1 MRGTHNKDRKNLSS
15 SLSFAFTEFLDWRCH
30 LQSGLWLVAFICNTS
45 MIVVG
50 LWFFVEHNFT
60 SRIYCAFQILLPYSY
75 RKLQSMLD
83 LKGSAIWRRVILIVS
98 IAYRDWFHRSDDHAT
113 IEIQTNRKNSIDLY
127 LKKIQI
133 KHDSKY
139 MWVNESVLNY
149 LLFLQWWWGYFLR
162 YTQSTNAV
170 NEYFHS
176 WKRLVF
182 HEYLE
187 TEIQICFCQTYLETR
202 RLVSGILSSH
212 KRPIE

>member
-1 MRGTHNKDRKNLSS
+1 MSTKDRGKCDTNP
-15 SLSFAFTEFLDWRCH
+15 
-30 LQSGLWLVAFICNTS
+30 V
-45 MIVVG
+45 VVG
-50 LWFFVEHNFT
+50 LRFSVEHNST

-75 RKLQSMLD
+75 RKLQSTLD

-98 IAYRDWFHRSDDHAT
+98 IADRHWFHRSDDHAT

-127 LKKIQI
+127 FKKIQT

-139 MWVNESVLNY
+139 MWVIEQVLNY
-149 LLFLQWWWGYFLR
+149 LLFLHLWWGYFFR

-170 NEYFHS
+170 NEYFHG

-187 TEIQICFCQTYLETR
+187 TGIQIYFRQTYLER
-202 RLVSGILSSH
+202 HRLVSGILSTH
-212 KRPIE
+212 ERHIK